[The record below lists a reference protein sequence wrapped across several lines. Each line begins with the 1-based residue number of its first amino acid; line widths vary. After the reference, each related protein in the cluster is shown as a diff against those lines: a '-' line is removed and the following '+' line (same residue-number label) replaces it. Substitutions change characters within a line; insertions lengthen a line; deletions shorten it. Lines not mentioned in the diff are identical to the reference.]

1 MFCKETCFY
10 QYSQRIVVAKRLN
23 LVKKKKKRV
32 MHYAL
37 AYQYR
42 AGRNGLFCPRSY
54 FMNTK
59 YIVTIKIEKK
69 AVR

>member
-1 MFCKETCFY
+1 
-10 QYSQRIVVAKRLN
+10 
-23 LVKKKKKRV
+23 

-42 AGRNGLFCPRSY
+42 AGRNGLFCRRSY

-69 AVR
+69 AVS

>member
-1 MFCKETCFY
+1 M
-10 QYSQRIVVAKRLN
+10 RLPINIV
-23 LVKKKKKRV
+23 
-32 MHYAL
+32 
-37 AYQYR
+37 QD
-42 AGRNGLFCPRSY
+42 RNGLFCPRSY